1 MKKIN
6 IAVIFLVLLVS
17 IASMCGQA
25 KIRAGSYIFDDEG
38 FLIRVLDNDV
48 FYPGEKYSYDVY
60 YGVIPAGS
68 AGIELSPN
76 LVTYRDSPCYQINTW
91 AKSAPAFDIFFKVRD
106 RVMSYMDS
114 RGIFTWYF
122 EKELHEGKYRDL
134 KQVDYDQRNGFAY
147 TASDGVP
154 KDTSNIP
161 LYVQDAITAM
171 HYFRLHDLEVG
182 KSIYIQVHD
191 ITKTYPLRIDIME
204 RETVEVPLGT
214 FDCLKVEPSLES
226 AGIFKSTGRIFI
238 WFTADK
244 KKIPVMLRTKV
255 LIGSITA
262 YMREYEEG
270 KPLRTVEA
278 DSTQE
283 KETSE

>member
-1 MKKIN
+1 MKKTITML
-6 IAVIFLVLLVS
+6 ALSAALL
-17 IASMCGQA
+17 ICCGSSTLQA
-25 KIRAGSYIFDDEG
+25 QTKSYIFDESG
-38 FLIRVLDNDV
+38 FLIRVLENNV

-68 AGIELSPN
+68 AGIEIKSE
-76 LVTYRDSPCYQINTW
+76 LVTYRDAPCYEINTW
-91 AKSAPAFDIFFKVRD
+91 AKSAKGFDWFFKVRD
-106 RVMSYMDS
+106 RVLSYMDS

-122 EKELHEGKYRDL
+122 EKELHEGKYHDL
-134 KQVDYDQRNGFAY
+134 KQVDYDQRTGFAY
-147 TASDGVP
+147 TASDSVP

-171 HYFRLHDLEVG
+171 HYFRLQDLKVG
-182 KSIYIQVHD
+182 KPIYIQVHD
-191 ITKTYPLRIDIME
+191 ITKTYPLRIDVIG

-214 FDCLKVEPSLES
+214 FDCYKIEPSLES

-244 KKIPVMLRTKV
+244 YKIPVMLSTKI

-262 YMREYEEG
+262 YMKEYEAG
-270 KPLRTVEA
+270 KPILSGEIEDRR
-278 DSTQE
+278 
-283 KETSE
+283 